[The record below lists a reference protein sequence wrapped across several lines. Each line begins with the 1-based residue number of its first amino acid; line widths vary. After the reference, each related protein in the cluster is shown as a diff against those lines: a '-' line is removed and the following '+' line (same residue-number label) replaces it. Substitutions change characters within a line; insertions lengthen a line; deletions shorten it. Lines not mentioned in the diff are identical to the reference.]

1 MLIEINSDI
10 IEGLTKTE
18 LSIIKYINNN
28 EDRLPD
34 LSIVTIAFDTY
45 SSPATVS
52 RAIKKCGLNGFNEL
66 RYLSSQKSNNNA
78 IMDVGDIMNKS
89 LIECQRVI
97 EQLSIKK
104 VLDIITLLKESRRII
119 VLARGMTEYV
129 AKEFTF
135 KLQLLDF
142 NILLI
147 NDPNIMRKITKKVKE
162 DECIFIFSLNGE
174 TIELLE
180 SAKNANFQ
188 GAKVVTLC
196 CNESSELLELS
207 NYFLLGYKHE
217 HVAIREYEV
226 ISRIALNII
235 SRIIVDYIAI
245 Y

>member
-18 LSIIKYINNN
+18 QSIIKYINNN
-28 EDRLPD
+28 QDRLSD

-78 IMDVGDIMNKS
+78 VMDVGDIMNKS

-196 CNESSELLELS
+196 CNEHSELLELS
-207 NYFLLGYKHE
+207 NYFLLGYQHE